1 MRIEQIATAAVENVL
16 GRLVR
21 RLLVA
26 ASMLVLAVIALY
38 YFVGAGE
45 MSLAARFGELQA
57 RFIMG
62 GIFSALALIAL
73 IALWAM
79 RGKTAKS
86 ASPVVTQVR
95 ELQVAM
101 LVEAV
106 MLGYTL
112 ARRSSRAS

>member
-1 MRIEQIATAAVENVL
+1 MRIEQIAAAAIENVL

-21 RLLVA
+21 RLMVA
-26 ASMLVLAVIALY
+26 AIMPVLAVIALY

-45 MSLAARFGELQA
+45 ISLAAQFGELQA
-57 RFIMG
+57 RLIMG
-62 GIFSALALIAL
+62 GVFTALALIAL
-73 IALWAM
+73 IALYAM
-79 RGKTAKS
+79 RGKAAVS
-86 ASPVVTQVR
+86 AAPVVTQVR

-112 ARRSSRAS
+112 AQRTSRAS